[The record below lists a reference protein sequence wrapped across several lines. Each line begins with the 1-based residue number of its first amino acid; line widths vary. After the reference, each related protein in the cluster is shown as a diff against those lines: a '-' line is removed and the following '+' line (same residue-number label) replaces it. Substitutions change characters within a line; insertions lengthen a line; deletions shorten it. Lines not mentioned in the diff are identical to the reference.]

1 MKFIIIKILKFFL
14 YPFKEILITISN
26 EFTEKKIFNSG
37 IIISNQNYKKFKKI
51 NNLSDIEFSSF
62 SQWGDDGI
70 IDWLIDNLRLKN
82 KKFVEI
88 GIQDYWECNTSFLL
102 KKRNWDG
109 LIIDMSSSYIEKIK
123 NQNIYWK
130 YNLIAKQIEITKDNI
145 NKTLIEANFDKN
157 IGLLSLDID
166 SNDYWVIEA
175 MKVSLDIVVCE
186 YNGIFGDQLRV
197 SVPYK
202 KKFDRSK
209 EHYSNLYYGCSI
221 KSLIALFKKKKFIFI
236 GTNSAGNNA
245 YFVNKKKINL
255 LRNKIRQK
263 KIFGPKFRESR
274 NRKYKKSFISSDTA
288 INIIKDKND
297 INIILSEKDD
307 GLYYAMNKGAALAS
321 GEFIVFVNSGDIL
334 TPTAL
339 KIIYDKISINPE
351 IDFVFG
357 TVKRHYTKDI
367 ILKFGFDS
375 KRLKFN
381 FDLICSL

>member
-14 YPFKEILITISN
+14 YPFKDILITISN
-26 EFTEKKIFNSG
+26 EFIEKKIFNSG
-37 IIISNQNYKKFKKI
+37 IIISNQNYKRFKKI
-51 NNLSDIEFSSF
+51 NNLSDVEFSSF

-70 IDWLIDNLRLKN
+70 IDWLINNLKLKN

-88 GIQDYWECNTSFLL
+88 GIQDYWECNTRFLL

-109 LIIDMSSSYIEKIK
+109 LIIDMSNSYIEKIK

-130 YNLIAKQIEITKDNI
+130 HSLIAKQIEITKDNI

-175 MKVSLDIVVCE
+175 MNVSPDIVVCE

-202 KKFDRSK
+202 KKFDRTK

-221 KSLIALFKKKKFIFI
+221 KSLISLFKKKKFIFL

-245 YFVNKKKINL
+245 YFVNIKKINF
-255 LRNKIRQK
+255 LRNKIKQT

-274 NRKYKKSFISSDTA
+274 NKKYKKSFISSDTA
-288 INIIKDKND
+288 INIIKDK
-297 INIILSEKDD
+297 
-307 GLYYAMNKGAALAS
+307 
-321 GEFIVFVNSGDIL
+321 F
-334 TPTAL
+334 
-339 KIIYDKISINPE
+339 IYDLDREKLVKIG
-351 IDFVFG
+351 D
-357 TVKRHYTKDI
+357 
-367 ILKFGFDS
+367 LKHNYS
-375 KRLKFN
+375 KKFLN
-381 FDLICSL
+381 QKK